1 MRTLTKALLVVLLS
15 AGSAWSQEAVELR
28 FEDLPRLVREKNQTV
43 AGAGLLALSARARSG
58 HLSRSFLPSVALDGG
73 GEHFQTGPYGARTQP
88 YGQVEGRLNLY
99 RGGRDRLE
107 AEARGRETALA
118 AGDAE
123 RVLAAELEA
132 ARTLFWE
139 LVCDRE
145 TAKVVSEA
153 RSRNEKH
160 LEMASRRIAR
170 GLATET
176 DRLDFE
182 IHRSQ
187 LEEELDSLA
196 HSTLLRQMLLAAALG
211 LPPQTRLG
219 TPERIEHAHDE
230 ALLAAAFDPA
240 SHPEAAALEARR
252 RGAELERAKERRWWT
267 PSVDVYGGY
276 GLYTLRDRD
285 YLTRSQ
291 RDDTVAGVRLSLGIF
306 DGLRSRSEASALAL
320 KSQGLARQKAQRE
333 LALDAEVLAAKEYL
347 RHDDELVH
355 WAEAR
360 IEQGRKYLALTLDEY
375 ERGVK
380 NSADVLAAAQKHL
393 AFTRQHADRRR
404 DYELAKAALSA
415 LLRR

>member
-1 MRTLTKALLVVLLS
+1 MTKALLVVLLS
-15 AGSAWSQEAVELR
+15 AGGAWSQEAVELR
-28 FEDLPRLVREKNQTV
+28 FEDLPRLVREKNQAV
-43 AGAGLLALSARARSG
+43 AGAGLLVESARARDG
-58 HLSRSFLPSVALDGG
+58 HLGRSFLPSVALDGG
-73 GEHFQTGPYGARTQP
+73 GEHLQTGPYSARTQP

-107 AEARGRETALA
+107 AEVRGRETALA

-123 RVLAAELEA
+123 RVLAEELEA
-132 ARTLFWE
+132 ARALYWE

-145 TAKVVSEA
+145 TAKVVADA
-153 RSRNEKH
+153 RARNEKH
-160 LEMASRRIAR
+160 LEMAARRIAR

-187 LEEELDSLA
+187 LDEELDSLA
-196 HSTLLRQMLLAAALG
+196 HAVLLRQLLLAAALG
-211 LPPQTRLG
+211 LPPQTKLN
-219 TPERIEHAHDE
+219 TPDKIEHAHDE
-230 ALLAAAFDPA
+230 ALLEAAFDPA
-240 SHPEAAALEARR
+240 SHPEASALEARR
-252 RGAELERAKERRWWT
+252 QRVELERAQERRWWT
-267 PSVDVYGGY
+267 PSVDAYGGY
-276 GLYTLRDRD
+276 GLYTLRERD
-285 YLTRSQ
+285 YLSRSL
-291 RDDTVAGVRLSLGIF
+291 RDDTAVGVRLSLGVF
-306 DGLRSRSEASALAL
+306 DGLRSRAEASALAL
-320 KSQGLARQKAQRE
+320 KAQGLARQRTQRE
-333 LALDAEVLAAKEYL
+333 LALDARVRAAKEYL
-347 RHDDELVH
+347 KHDDELVH

-360 IEQGRKYLALTLDEY
+360 IEQGRRYLALTLGEY